1 MHDAPV
7 ATPRIR
13 YARTTPDWHGD
24 FVARVRDVIAASGAR
39 RICEIGAGANPA
51 LSPDFIAEHGLSYL
65 VTDASEA
72 ELRKAPSSYEKMRL
86 DLCARNFEAPGAF
99 DLAFSLSVA
108 EHASDPALFHG
119 NVRALLGNDGTAMH
133 VFSTLYALPFVVNRL
148 LPEAVGISLVERFFP
163 GREKGGSHG
172 KFPALYRWCRGPTHS
187 QIDRLEACGF
197 AVEEYVGL
205 FGHFY
210 YRSLPTL
217 QRTADRLAD
226 WLVAHPTPWLT
237 SYAYVVLRP
246 RATASA

>member
-1 MHDAPV
+1 MRH
-7 ATPRIR
+7 
-13 YARTTPDWHGD
+13 
-24 FVARVRDVIAASGAR
+24 VIAASGAR

-51 LSPDFIAEHGLSYL
+51 LSPEFIAEHGLSYL

-108 EHASDPALFHG
+108 EHATDPALFHG
-119 NVRALLGNDGTAMH
+119 NVRALLANDGTAMH
-133 VFSTLYALPFVVNRL
+133 VFSTLYALPFVANRL
-148 LPEAVGISLVERFFP
+148 LPEVVSTTLVERFSP
-163 GREKGGSHG
+163 GRAKGGSQE
-172 KFPALYRWCRGPTHS
+172 KFPALYRWCRGPIRS

-197 AVEEYVGL
+197 VVEEYVGL

-210 YRSLPTL
+210 YQSLPTL
-217 QRTADRLAD
+217 QRAANRLAN

-237 SYAYVVLRP
+237 SYSYVVLRP
-246 RATASA
+246 RATSFA

>member
-1 MHDAPV
+1 MTVV

-51 LSPDFIAEHGLSYL
+51 LSPEFVAERGLSYL
-65 VTDASEA
+65 ATDVSEA

-86 DLCARNFEAPGAF
+86 DICAPNFEAPGAF
-99 DLAFSLSVA
+99 DLAFSASVA
-108 EHASDPALFHG
+108 EHISDPALFHR
-119 NVRALLGNDGTAMH
+119 NVRALLAVDGRAMH
-133 VFSTLYALPFVVNRL
+133 VFSTLYAPLFVANRL
-148 LPEAVGISLVERFFP
+148 LPGAVSTPLVERFFP
-163 GREKGGSHG
+163 ARAKHGSHG
-172 KFPALYRWCRGPTHS
+172 KFPALYRWCRGPTRS
-187 QIDRLEACGF
+187 QLDRLEACGF
-197 AVEEYVGL
+197 VIEEYVGF

-210 YRSLPTL
+210 YHSLPAL
-217 QRTADRLAD
+217 QRAANRFAD

-246 RATASA
+246 RAASFA